1 MPEMDRTLQGTSKPG
16 ELAPPSLQLDERCL
30 LGPRQDLGGRFP
42 CLGQEGKGARASQ
55 PLRGPF
61 DALPEESCRNWE
73 IISNRYVA
81 STRLCT
87 PSFILDVGESGAGA
101 TGLID
106 NPAICRT
113 LRGFWLPRTLPSCLP
128 QADLRA
134 FASVGGQ
141 RGIGLLF
148 LMWGRG
154 ELRSREEAEVKT
166 WDQECPFGDLRG
178 RSRERQSSCRT
189 RPGLHQVFSASA
201 PPARSL
207 SAICL
212 FLQSLGLGVSAR

>member
-106 NPAICRT
+106 NPAILQDPERI
-113 LRGFWLPRTLPSCLP
+113 LASQNPSFLPSPGGPACLRLCGRSKG
-128 QADLRA
+128 DRA
-134 FASVGGQ
+134 ALPHVGEGRAKVQ
-141 RGIGLLF
+141 GG
-148 LMWGRG
+148 GRG
-154 ELRSREEAEVKT
+154 KNVGSGMPLWGPEREE
-166 WDQECPFGDLRG
+166 
-178 RSRERQSSCRT
+178 
-189 RPGLHQVFSASA
+189 
-201 PPARSL
+201 
-207 SAICL
+207 
-212 FLQSLGLGVSAR
+212 